1 MKKRK
6 PKRKP
11 IPDPHYFLSIYIEPW
26 LQDELWGI
34 ARRERKN
41 LSDIARIAIK
51 DYLERDIEAESR
63 SQRHRRDHTI
73 LPRLRSRA

>member
-1 MKKRK
+1 MRKHK
-6 PKRKP
+6 PKPKLE
-11 IPDPHYFLSIYIEPW
+11 DPHYFISIYVEPW

-34 ARRERKN
+34 ARRERRN

-63 SQRHRRDHTI
+63 SHRHRRDHTI